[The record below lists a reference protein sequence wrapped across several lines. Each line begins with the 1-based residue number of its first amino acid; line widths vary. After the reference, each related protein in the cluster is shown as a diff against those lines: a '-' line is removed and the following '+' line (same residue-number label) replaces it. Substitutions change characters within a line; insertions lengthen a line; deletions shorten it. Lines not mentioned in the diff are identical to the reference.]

1 MRTRSATPRADAL
14 ASNAIR
20 RLRGPIGATVLISAF
35 INLLALSGSLF
46 SLQVYDRVLASQS
59 LPTLVALL
67 LLLVGVYLIQWPLD
81 MLRGRMLARVG
92 EVVDA
97 DLSPTVLATV
107 RRQNLTGEARGDGLQ
122 PMRDLDQVRFFLG
135 SQGPVAIFD
144 LPWLPVFLAATFL
157 LHPLLGIATLLGAL
171 LMIALLAA
179 TELSSKELSRR
190 NAQETASRN
199 ALAEAARR
207 SSETLRTM
215 GLGPR
220 IEQRWLERHQ
230 TLQSTQLDLSDVTSL
245 YGTLS
250 RMLRQLIQ
258 SLILAVGAYLVI
270 QGEATAGVMIAAS
283 ILTARTL
290 APIDNAVAQWRNLQ
304 AARQSLV
311 RLDGCLEQTTETTLD
326 LPRPSSRLDVREVAV
341 MAPRASRP
349 TIFGIDFSLEAG
361 EAVAV
366 LGPSAGGK
374 STLARGLLGVWP
386 LAAGSVRL
394 DGATLEQWSDAARGS
409 FVGYL
414 PQTVELFDGTIAG
427 NISRFDPAATTAGI
441 VAAAKA
447 AGVHDMIVRLPEGYG
462 TRIGEAGL
470 TLSGGQ
476 RQRVGLARALYGKPF
491 LIVLDEPNAA
501 LDPEGE
507 AALNAAIRT
516 AKSEGAIVVVLAHR
530 PSILAEVD
538 KVLVLRD
545 GRQVAFGP
553 RHEVLQGIMGSRRVP
568 TAAGPRPEAVAA

>member
-1 MRTRSATPRADAL
+1 MSTRSATPQLNL

-20 RLRGPIGATVLISAF
+20 RLRGPIVATVSISAF

-46 SLQVYDRVLASQS
+46 SLQVYDRVLPSQS
-59 LPTLVALL
+59 LPTLISLL

-97 DLSPTVLATV
+97 DLSPAVLATV
-107 RRQNLTGEARGDGLQ
+107 RRQNLTGEAGGDGLQ

-157 LHPLLGIATLLGAL
+157 LHPLLGVATLVGAL

-179 TELSSKELSRR
+179 TELSSKGLSRQ
-190 NAQETASRN
+190 NAEETASRN

-220 IEQRWLERHQ
+220 IEHRWLERHQ
-230 TLQSTQLDLSDVTSL
+230 KLQTTQLGLSDVTSL

-283 ILTARTL
+283 ILSARTL

-304 AARQSLV
+304 AARQSLA
-311 RLDGCLEQTTETTLD
+311 RLDGCLSRTTQTPLD
-326 LPRPSSRLDVREVAV
+326 LPRPSDRLDVHEIAV
-341 MAPRASRP
+341 LAPRSSRP
-349 TIFGIDFSLEAG
+349 TITGISFSLNAG

-386 LAAGSVRL
+386 TVAGSVRL
-394 DGATLEQWSDAARGS
+394 DGATLDQWSDATRGG

-414 PQTVELFDGTIAG
+414 PQTVELFDGSIAE
-427 NISRFDPAATTAGI
+427 NIARFDPEATPDGI

-447 AGVHDMIVRLPEGYG
+447 AGVHKMIANLPQGYA

-470 TLSGGQ
+470 ALSGGQ
-476 RQRVGLARALYGKPF
+476 RQRVGLARALYGNPF
-491 LIVLDEPNAA
+491 LIVLDEPNAS

-507 AALNAAIRT
+507 DALNAAIRT
-516 AKSEGAIVVVLAHR
+516 AKAGGAIVVVLAHR

-538 KVLVLRD
+538 KVLILQA
-545 GRQVAFGP
+545 GRQTAFGP
-553 RHEVLQGIMGSRRVP
+553 RREVLQGMTGPRRVA
-568 TAAGPRPEAVAA
+568 TDAGPKHRAVAA